1 MSGQIGFT
9 KPAGY
14 TAGTLGSPWMTI
26 LKEQHETFAR
36 FFTAPT
42 REALR
47 DLLRRNIG
55 ETDYLD
61 FKADWP
67 ALPKLARHILALAN
81 SGGGA
86 LVVGV
91 SQQADGSLVP
101 SGLSS
106 IKDKAQLIPPL
117 SSYLPKSLEYEILD
131 FSFGAAEYEILVG
144 KSFQV
149 LLVEEKPKLLPFL
162 ALREGEG
169 LRTSVVYVRDGT
181 TSTEAGHFQ
190 LQAVLNRRIES
201 GYSSQPSLD
210 LDKHLAQL
218 RVLDEH
224 RDTNDSWMRQFSRDE
239 QSRFDDTESDDYKEF
254 IEDAYQAKKQALWR
268 LPGL

>member
-1 MSGQIGFT
+1 
-9 KPAGY
+9 
-14 TAGTLGSPWMTI
+14 MTI
-26 LKEQHETFAR
+26 LKEQHESFAK

-42 REALR
+42 RESLR
-47 DLLRRNIG
+47 ELLRRNIG

-67 ALPKLARHILALAN
+67 VLAKLARHILALAN

-101 SGLSS
+101 DGLPS

-117 SSYLPKSLEYEILD
+117 SGYLPKPLEYQILD
-131 FSFGAAEYEILVG
+131 FAFGAAEYEALVG

-149 LLVEEKPKLLPFL
+149 LLVEDNPKFLPFL
-162 ALREGEG
+162 ALKEGEG
-169 LRTSVVYVRDGT
+169 LRTSVIYVRDGT
-181 TSTEAGHFQ
+181 TSTESGHVQ

-218 RVLDEH
+218 RALDEH
-224 RDTNDSWMRQFSRDE
+224 REANDSWMSRFIRDE
-239 QSRFDDTESDDYKEF
+239 QSRFDDIQSDDHKEF
-254 IEDAYQAKKQALWR
+254 IEDAYQAKKQAIWR
-268 LPGL
+268 LLDL

>member
-1 MSGQIGFT
+1 
-9 KPAGY
+9 
-14 TAGTLGSPWMTI
+14 MTI
-26 LKEQHETFAR
+26 LKEQHEAFAQ

-47 DLLRRNIG
+47 ELLRRNIG

-67 ALPKLARHILALAN
+67 VLPKLARHILALAN

-101 SGLSS
+101 TGLPS

-117 SSYLPKSLEYEILD
+117 SGYMPKPLEYQILD
-131 FSFGAAEYEILVG
+131 FAFGAAEYEALVG

-149 LLVEEKPKLLPFL
+149 LLVEDNPKLLPFL
-162 ALREGEG
+162 ALKEGEG
-169 LRTSVVYVRDGT
+169 LRTSVIYVRDGT
-181 TSTEAGHFQ
+181 TSTEAGHVQ

-218 RVLDEH
+218 RVLDEW
-224 RDTNDSWMRQFSRDE
+224 REANDSWMSRFIRDE
-239 QSRFDDTESDDYKEF
+239 QSRFDDTQSNDLKEF
-254 IEDAYQAKKQALWR
+254 VEEAYHAKKQAIWR
-268 LPGL
+268 WLDL

>member
-1 MSGQIGFT
+1 
-9 KPAGY
+9 
-14 TAGTLGSPWMTI
+14 MTI

-47 DLLRRNIG
+47 ELLRRNIG

-61 FKADWP
+61 FKAEWP

-86 LVVGV
+86 LVMGV
-91 SQQADGSLVP
+91 SQQDDGSLDP
-101 SGLSS
+101 RGLPS

-117 SSYLPKSLEYEILD
+117 GGYLPKPLEYQILD
-131 FSFGAAEYEILVG
+131 FVFGAAEYEALVS

-149 LLVEEKPKLLPFL
+149 LLVEDNPKLLPFL
-162 ALREGEG
+162 ALKEGDG

-181 TSTEAGHFQ
+181 TSTEAGQVQ

-201 GYSSQPSLD
+201 GYSSQPGLD
-210 LDKHLAQL
+210 LEKHLAQL

-224 RDTNDSWMRQFSRDE
+224 REANDSWMSQLIRDE
-239 QSRFDDTESDDYKEF
+239 QNRFDDSQSDDYKEF
-254 IEDAYQAKKQALWR
+254 IEDAYQAKKQAIWR
-268 LPGL
+268 VLELPQDGFVDPT

>member
-1 MSGQIGFT
+1 
-9 KPAGY
+9 
-14 TAGTLGSPWMTI
+14 MTI

-42 REALR
+42 RDALR
-47 DLLRRNIG
+47 ELLRRNIG

-101 SGLSS
+101 IGLPS

-117 SSYLPKSLEYEILD
+117 SGYLPKPLEYQILD
-131 FSFGAAEYEILVG
+131 FAFGAAEYEALVG

-149 LLVEEKPKLLPFL
+149 LLVEDDPKILPFL

-181 TSTEAGHFQ
+181 TSTEAGHLQ

-201 GYSSQPSLD
+201 GYSSQSSLD

-224 RDTNDSWMRQFSRDE
+224 REANDSWMSQFSRDE
-239 QSRFDDTESDDYKEF
+239 QSRFDDTQSDDHKEF
-254 IEDAYQAKKQALWR
+254 IEDAYQAKKQAIWR
-268 LPGL
+268 LLDL

>member
-1 MSGQIGFT
+1 
-9 KPAGY
+9 
-14 TAGTLGSPWMTI
+14 MTI

-91 SQQADGSLVP
+91 SQHADGSLVP
-101 SGLSS
+101 SGLPS
-106 IKDKAQLIPPL
+106 IRDKAQLIPPL
-117 SSYLPKSLEYEILD
+117 SSYLPKALQYEIID
-131 FSFGAAEYEILVG
+131 FAFGAAEYEALVG

-149 LLVEEKPKLLPFL
+149 LLVEERPKLLPFL

-169 LRTSVVYVRDGT
+169 VRTSVVYVRDGT
-181 TSTEAGHFQ
+181 TSTEAGHLQ

-201 GYSSQPSLD
+201 GYSSQSSLD

-224 RDTNDSWMRQFSRDE
+224 RDANNSWVKQLIRDE
-239 QSRFDDTESDDYKEF
+239 QGRFDDTESDDYKEF
-254 IEDAYQAKKQALWR
+254 IEDAYQAKKQILWR
-268 LPGL
+268 LLGLEEVHGPYRQ